1 MPDLHPT
8 MTHHDG
14 VSAMEQRAF
23 NIFEALSIWGK
34 TLPCWQHFLLSKL
47 VATEDLSDEDM
58 DLIFAEYLI
67 DQHLARPAA
76 VRVAWDIALPQFQGG
91 APAVVSTLTAM
102 TSVSG
107 VNALAAGE
115 TLSFGPKLTVVY
127 GPNGAGKSGYARVLK
142 SACFTR
148 SKETGILGD
157 VKLAKNKQPKPTATF
172 TFDDGASIAFVH
184 QEPCQRLRDGF
195 AVFDSTCV
203 RVHLDDRNTFQV
215 MPYLFDVFPRMVAAF
230 GKLQSKLRDEITRR
244 TPAVDKFAIQGSTS
258 EVAEL
263 LATLTALTNLERLK
277 ELAVFGDADA
287 GRLLA
292 IDQQLVEL
300 RTTDPKEVIKK
311 NEQRIVDLN
320 AVNASLAAL
329 AASVKPVVVTNVA
342 EASVQIRL
350 LVEKGT
356 ALSAAQFGGEPVQP
370 IGTRAWRDL
379 LSAAIAFS
387 KEAYPDD
394 AFPAKVAEARCVLC
408 HQILDEPSA
417 GRLTRFYQMVTSVIE
432 TQLADT
438 RQKLTGYGGA
448 LLKVS
453 LNFFAEDSAARRTLQ
468 ELDTALEADITA
480 HVEGYRLVVEALSR
494 AVADES
500 ELALSLLEQDSVT
513 ERISVLVERL
523 QHDNERLRLNDPNA
537 LIQALLLEQQLL
549 KDSKRLADQ
558 YEDVA
563 AAVVEIK
570 WVAKANQCV
579 RGFSAIQRDVTSKQK
594 ALATELVAQGFIA
607 RFNENCTALK
617 LVLPVQFRFAG
628 DAGSTDRKIEIANA
642 GVIGVDPSRVLSE
655 GEQTV
660 AALADFLAEIELNGA
675 CAGIVFD
682 DPVTSMDHVRKESIA
697 QRLVD
702 EASRRQVIVFT
713 HDILFTN
720 YLAMAA
726 EEKAVA
732 FAGRTIWRDDA
743 DAPGAIDRL
752 AFPHEHYEGAAYD
765 RAKKHF
771 KQAQTLTGDPQR
783 DALEKACGSLRT
795 AYEDF
800 IQKRLFNNVVRRW
813 RENIAFTLDKVFFDE
828 GIATRVHNRMVG
840 LSRYIDAHSHSP
852 DFHEVP
858 LTLEVLVKE
867 LDQFDSIK
875 SDYSKAHKEWEKA
888 KPKATSVFS

>member
-1 MPDLHPT
+1 
-8 MTHHDG
+8 
-14 VSAMEQRAF
+14 MEQPAF
-23 NIFEALSIWGK
+23 NIFEALSVWGK
-34 TLPCWQHFLLSKL
+34 TLPIWQHFLLSKL
-47 VATEDLSDEDM
+47 IATEDLSDEDM
-58 DLIFAEYLI
+58 DEIFAEYLI
-67 DQHLARPAA
+67 DQHMAESDV
-76 VRVAWDIALPQFQGG
+76 VRVAWDMALPQFQGG
-91 APAVVSTLTAM
+91 ATAVVSTLTAM

-115 TLSFGPKLTVVY
+115 TLSFGPKLTVIY

-148 SKETGILGD
+148 SKDTGILGD

-203 RVHLDDRNTFQV
+203 RVHLDDRNAFQV

-244 TPAVDKFAIQGSTS
+244 TPAVNKFAIQDSTS
-258 EVAEL
+258 EVATL
-263 LATLTALTNLERLK
+263 LATLTAQTNLARLK
-277 ELAVFGDADA
+277 ELAVFGDADT

-292 IDQQLVEL
+292 IEQQLVEL
-300 RTTDPKEVIKK
+300 ITIDPKEVIKK

-329 AASVKPVVVTNVA
+329 ASGVKPVVVTNVA
-342 EASVQIRL
+342 EAAAQIIS

-356 ALSAAQFGGEPVQP
+356 ALSVAQFGGEPVQP

-387 KEAYPDD
+387 KEAYPGD
-394 AFPAKVAEARCVLC
+394 AFPAKVVEARCVLC

-417 GRLTRFYQMVTSVIE
+417 DRLTRFFQMATSDIE
-432 TQLADT
+432 TQLAGA
-438 RQKLTGYGGA
+438 RQKLKGYGGA
-448 LLKVS
+448 LSKVA
-453 LNFFAEDSAARRTLQ
+453 LTFFAEESAARRTLQ
-468 ELDTALEADITA
+468 ELDTALGADITA
-480 HVEGYRLVVEALSR
+480 HVEGYRLVVEVLTR

-500 ELALSLLEQDSVT
+500 EPALSLLEQGYVT
-513 ERISVLVERL
+513 ERISALVERL
-523 QHDNERLRLNDPNA
+523 QHDNEKLRLNDPNA

-549 KDSKRLADQ
+549 NDRKRLADQ
-558 YEDVA
+558 YEDVV
-563 AAVVEIK
+563 AAVGEIK
-570 WVAKANQCV
+570 WVTKANQCV
-579 RGFSAIQRDVTSKQK
+579 RGFATIQRDVTSKQK
-594 ALATELVAQGFIA
+594 ILATELVAQGFIA
-607 RFNENCTALK
+607 RFIENCTALK

-628 DAGSTDRKIEIANA
+628 DAGTTDRKIEIANA
-642 GVIGVDPSRVLSE
+642 GVTGIDPSRVLSE
-655 GEQTV
+655 GEQTA

-675 CAGIVFD
+675 CAGVVFD

-720 YLAMAA
+720 YLATAA

-732 FAGRTIWRDDA
+732 FAGRTIWRDDV

-752 AFPHEHYEGAAYD
+752 AFPHEHYEGAAHD

-771 KQAQTLTGDPQR
+771 ELARTLMGDPQR

-800 IQKRLFNNVVRRW
+800 IQKKLFNNVVRRW

-828 GIATRVHNRMVG
+828 GIAIRVHNRMVA

-858 LTLEVLVKE
+858 LTLEVLVSE
-867 LDQFDSIK
+867 LDQFNSIK